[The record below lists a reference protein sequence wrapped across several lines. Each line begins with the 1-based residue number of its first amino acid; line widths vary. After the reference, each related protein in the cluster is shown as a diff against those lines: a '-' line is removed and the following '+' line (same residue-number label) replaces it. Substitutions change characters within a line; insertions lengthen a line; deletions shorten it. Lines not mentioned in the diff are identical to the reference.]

1 MMITKQKK
9 RMTWMIVLPIIFVVV
24 ALIGLVI
31 YELSIKINYELYK
44 ERANHLQETMT
55 VIVEKA
61 EVVTDNNFE
70 LLSSAEVILHERK
83 DSLDVDTI
91 FNVLEYMDKL
101 KTDNDYTVFV
111 IDDDRNYFRSD
122 SDNNVIKWKDSDL
135 LLNDEERQLAL
146 IDDTS
151 GAISSKQ
158 YVTFLLK
165 LDQEI
170 PYGEGEQKL
179 THVGLLIPMQSFQ
192 DVFLSEI
199 YDNTNETILMRADG
213 TRIYYDNE
221 DSLFNSYNV
230 LNKILSTTLVHTED
244 IDFEQLKENFNN
256 GITTATEIIID
267 GQDYFIGFSTFNNKY
282 RYLMAVPLTNIS
294 KNTKEFSST
303 LLRTF
308 ISLGVLIFLLSII
321 AITVLLYALSRN
333 RKVEYEQEMNT
344 RLTIANEHAL
354 KAEQQANDANRAKS
368 EFLSN
373 MSHDIR
379 TPINGIIGMLDI
391 AELHEDEPE
400 KLPEYLKRIR
410 GVTNHLLSLINDV
423 LDMSK
428 AESGKIELAHEPF
441 NLNELIKNCSDII
454 KGRLIQRDLTYNE
467 NLDEIK
473 YPHLY
478 GSPIHLRQII
488 LNVLG
493 NAVKYTNDG
502 GTIDLIVSDSLSK
515 DNNIANVKMIFKDN
529 GIGMSEDYLK
539 HIFEP
544 FTRADNTVHSEIR
557 GTGLGMAI
565 TKKLV
570 DLMNGEI
577 SVESKLDVGSTFT
590 ITIPLEIDLEAK
602 ESSTTIANSD
612 NNIEGMKILL
622 VEDNELNRE
631 IAKTLLE
638 DKKAVIIEC
647 NDGQEAID
655 TFKNNKAGTFDLILM
670 DVQMPIKT
678 GIEATKEIR
687 SLDRE
692 DGKDIPII
700 AMTANAFAEDVKMTK
715 EAGMNEHLSKPL
727 DINQLVKTIAKY
739 KK

>member
-111 IDDDRNYFRSD
+111 IDDDRNYYRSD

-282 RYLMAVPLTNIS
+282 RYLMAVPLANVS

-321 AITVLLYALSRN
+321 AITVLLYALNRN

-454 KGRLIQRDLTYNE
+454 EGRLIQRDLTYNE

-647 NDGQEAID
+647 SNGQEAID